1 MKYLVKDLHVKYFD
15 GYVFDDSEDKF
26 IIGPLNNEK
35 TRIKDVLTGQIVD
48 AIGYMPLSA
57 LKTFARGGNY
67 MSLGCMTGCR
77 ANEASPHQRLLALVI
92 DSYLKDEL
100 VDTKQLEKIKQI
112 MNNEIIKNNAKRIK
126 KEEKNARLQKMQ
138 EEFEITEEERDF

>member
-26 IIGPLNNEK
+26 IIGVLNNTK
-35 TRIKDVLTGQIVD
+35 TKIKDVLTGQVVD

-77 ANEASPHQRLLALVI
+77 ANEASPRQRLLALVI
-92 DSYLKDEL
+92 DSYLKGEL
-100 VDTKQLEKIKQI
+100 VDTKQLEKLKQI

-126 KEEKNARLQKMQ
+126 KEEKNAKTQKLQ
-138 EEFEITEEERDF
+138 EEYAITEEERDF